1 MVATRLL
8 YNEKSLPISGGKIII
23 SAPCEVPHQI
33 ELINDLQKKESKFK
47 FYDINENPITEDSP
61 MLIAKRLS
69 SYSGKGLQYLFNF
82 WCNELKFKNTSESIL
97 KLKPK
102 SELEWTEV
110 KIEKKIALFS
120 QVMISSSSISY
131 LFLEDLHLQKN
142 AQEYLINTLK
152 NIVSESS
159 NSLFVFWS
167 FHQQI
172 AKTQSLYFKGF
183 KPNA

>member
-1 MVATRLL
+1 M
-8 YNEKSLPISGGKIII
+8 
-23 SAPCEVPHQI
+23 SAPCEVQHQI
-33 ELINDLQKKESKFK
+33 ELINDLQKKETKLKFL
-47 FYDINENPITEDSP
+47 DINESPVIENSP

-69 SYSGKGLQYLFNF
+69 SYSGKDLHSLFDF
-82 WCNELKFKNTSESIL
+82 WCDEFKFKKTSESIL

-102 SELEWTEV
+102 SLLEWTEV

-120 QVMISSSSISY
+120 QVMISSSSMSY

-142 AQEYLINTLK
+142 AQEYLINSLK
-152 NIVSESS
+152 NIVSESG
-159 NSLFVFWS
+159 NALFLFWS

-172 AKTQSLYFKGF
+172 AKTQSFYFKGF